1 MIVGIDFGT
10 CFSSAAIMNGLI
22 PVTTCVKD
30 TTGVGIPTLFMY
42 SKEQDKELY
51 GEECLTGDSF
61 RHDADIIRN
70 MKRIVRENSD
80 NMEKRLTSGGRE
92 YVVKDVI
99 KKYLAFLI
107 GEVKKGAIKSGEFQ
121 NTEVESITITA
132 PVGIAQG
139 QMMATEY
146 NRFIQTAVMEI
157 TGLDSENVRVLQEP
171 VAAAISYLYG
181 EDTRVHY
188 DKNQKI
194 MVFDLGGGTLDVTI
208 MEHDPKAMTYEILA
222 KEGDLNLGG
231 NDWDDALADAVKKK
245 IGIDSFSS
253 EEEEATFRKL
263 VTKLKIDLTNS
274 QDSMIFFDY
283 EGGEKHTRF
292 NRTEFEEATKHLMGR
307 AIDVVKKAIDSFPE
321 GLEGLDK
328 IVLVGGSSNMPQ
340 IRRSI
345 IEEFSGFDENS
356 VLLYD
361 PSKAIA
367 KGAAIFA
374 KFNSNSDKSAK
385 GPKVIDSSTVTY
397 GFESHYNGGES
408 MVYNMIFKGTPF
420 DENGTIRMRT
430 DTTFVP
436 MRDNQ
441 TKVVFDI
448 YESDTRRGDCLEGN
462 WARFGNGEVQNGLRV
477 TVQVPPQF
485 LGRATSFCMWV
496 ELRLD
501 CNGILEITVTDLG
514 GNKLGYASSSFDD
527 RKVEA

>member
-42 SKEQDKELY
+42 SREQSKELY

-80 NMEKRLTSGGRE
+80 NMEKTIVSGGRE

-99 KKYLAFLI
+99 KKFLAYII

-146 NRFIQTAVMEI
+146 NRFIQEAVMEI
-157 TGLDSENVRVLQEP
+157 TGLPADNVRVLQEP

-188 DKNQKI
+188 DRNQKV

-208 MEHDPKAMTYEILA
+208 MEHDPKKMTYEILA

-231 NDWDDALADAVKKK
+231 NDWDDALAEAVKRKV
-245 IGIDSFSS
+245 GIDTFSS
-253 EEEEATFRKL
+253 DEEEAVFRKL
-263 VTKLKIDLTNS
+263 VTKLKIDLTNTPE
-274 QDSMIFFDY
+274 SMIFFDY

-292 NRTEFEEATKHLMGR
+292 NRDEFESSTRFLMDR
-307 AIDVVKKAIDSFPE
+307 AIGVIRKTLESFEGGLDAI
-321 GLEGLDK
+321 DK

-340 IRRSI
+340 IRKSI
-345 IEEFSGFDENS
+345 MAEFPGFDENS

-367 KGAAIFA
+367 KGAAVFA
-374 KFNSNSDKSAK
+374 KFNSESDKSAK

-397 GFESHYNGGES
+397 GFESHYNGGET
-408 MVYNMIFKGTPF
+408 MIYNMIFKGTPF
-420 DENGTIRMRT
+420 DENGTIRVRT
-430 DTTFVP
+430 DSTFTAL
-436 MRDNQ
+436 RDSQ

-448 YESDTRRGDCLEGN
+448 YESDTRKGDCLEGQ

-485 LGRATSFCMWV
+485 LGKATNFCMWV
-496 ELRLD
+496 ELKLN
-501 CNGILEITVTDLG
+501 CNGILEITVTDLA

-527 RKVEA
+527 RKVE

>member
-51 GEECLTGDSF
+51 GEDCLTGDSF

-107 GEVKKGAIKSGEFQ
+107 GEVKKGAVKSGEFQ
-121 NTEVESITITA
+121 NTEVEAITITA

-139 QMMATEY
+139 QMMATDY
-146 NRFIQTAVMEI
+146 NRFLQEAVMEI
-157 TGLDSENVRVLQEP
+157 TGLNSDNVRILQEP

-188 DKNQKI
+188 DKNQKV

-208 MEHDPKAMTYEILA
+208 MEHDPKTMTYEILA

-231 NDWDDALADAVKKK
+231 NDWDDALAEAVKKK
-245 IGIDSFSS
+245 IGITGFSS
-253 EEEEATFRKL
+253 KEEEATFRRL
-263 VTKLKIDLTNS
+263 ITKLKIDLTNS

-292 NRTEFEEATKHLMGR
+292 NRDEFEEASKHLMDR
-307 AIDVVKKAIDSFPE
+307 AIEVINKA
-321 GLEGLDK
+321 LESQENGLDDIDR

-340 IRRSI
+340 IRRTI
-345 IEEFSGFDENS
+345 IEEFPGFDENS

-397 GFESHYNGGES
+397 GFESHYNGREV
-408 MVYNMIFKGTPF
+408 MIYNMIFKGTPF
-420 DENGTIRMRT
+420 DENGTIKIRS
-430 DTTFVP
+430 DTTFTAL
-436 MRDNQ
+436 RDNQ

-448 YESDTRRGDCLEGN
+448 YESDTRKGDCIEGY

-501 CNGILEITVTDLG
+501 CNGILEITVTDLA
-514 GNKLGYASSSFDD
+514 GNKLGFASSTLG
-527 RKVEA
+527 AGQ

>member
-42 SKEQDKELY
+42 SKEQNRELY

-80 NMEKRLTSGGRE
+80 NMECRVTSGGRE
-92 YVVKDVI
+92 YLVKDVI

-146 NRFIQTAVMEI
+146 NKFIQEAVMEI
-157 TGLDSENVRVLQEP
+157 TGLPADNVRVLQEP

-188 DKNQKI
+188 DRNQKV

-231 NDWDDALADAVKKK
+231 NDWDAALADAVMKK
-245 IGIDSFSS
+245 IGIDGFSS
-253 EEEEATFRKL
+253 PEEEATFRKL

-292 NRTEFEEATKHLMGR
+292 NRSEFEAATKHLMDR
-307 AIDVVKKAIDSFPE
+307 AIDVVKKTLESFPE
-321 GLEGLDK
+321 GLSRIDK

-340 IRRSI
+340 IRRCI
-345 IEEFSGFDENS
+345 TEEFSGFDENS

-397 GFESHYNGGES
+397 GFESHYNGGEI
-408 MVYNMIFKGTPF
+408 MIYNMIFKSTPF
-420 DENGTIRMRT
+420 DENGIIRART
-430 DTTFVP
+430 DTTFTA
-436 MRDNQ
+436 MRDSQ
-441 TKVVFDI
+441 TKIVFDV
-448 YESDTRRGDCLEGN
+448 YESGTRKGDCVEGY
-462 WARFGNGEVQNGLRV
+462 WARMGNGEVQNGMRV

-485 LGRATSFCMWV
+485 LGKATSFCMWV
-496 ELRLD
+496 ELTLN

-514 GNKLGYASSSFDD
+514 GNKLGYASSTLECAE
-527 RKVEA
+527 V